1 MAILKC
7 KMCSG
12 TLDISDDSGIAVCQY
27 CGTKQTIPHLDD
39 EKRIQMFDRA
49 NHFRR
54 NHEYDKAMG
63 IFEQILAE
71 DSADAE
77 AFWSIVLCRF
87 GIDYVEDPKTHRRVP
102 TINRIQSRSIFA
114 DDDYKQA
121 LNNAN
126 LAQKT
131 VYEQEAEEI
140 NRIQK
145 EYLKISNEED
155 PFDIF
160 ICYKE
165 TDDTG
170 KRTQDSVIANDLYY
184 QLVNEGYK
192 VFFSK
197 ITLEGKLGS
206 AYEPYIFSALNS
218 ARIMIV
224 LGTKPEYFKAVWVK
238 NEWAR
243 FLAMMKD
250 GANKTLIPAYRDM
263 DPYDLPE
270 DFAYLQALDM
280 GKIGFVQ
287 DLLRGIDKIFNRIE
301 DHEKT
306 VIHEGTSSGNTGGN
320 ASALLKRGEL
330 ALEDSDWKKAY
341 DYFDQALN
349 IDAESG
355 DAYLGQAL
363 SEIRVKSLDSLAE
376 ERIKLFELK
385 LGHISLDSVYISDE
399 ASFGEVNHLIQDNK
413 ILLGNAIEFE
423 EYTIPF
429 KTGIKQMEKLID
441 EEIMWFDSN
450 KNLSKAIRF
459 SEKIRNDVQ
468 EIRELLLKRMK
479 SEMESM
485 KLSEDEKRKEVLLE
499 CGKHYDDIRQK
510 VLVRI
515 QQRRE
520 EYEELRCQ
528 YYSGKLDYMRV
539 SELKEFQMKL
549 KVFFGYQET
558 DRILD
563 EISLRIQEK
572 DGRLH
577 AELNNLKERER
588 QIIFYEFAKIK
599 GRNSYQKEVE
609 LRKELIEVQ
618 RKIQEIEA
626 EL

>member
-12 TLDISDDSGIAVCQY
+12 TLDISDNSGIAVCQY

-54 NHEYDKAMG
+54 NHEYDKAMD

-71 DSADAE
+71 DSTDAE

-87 GIDYVEDPKTHRRVP
+87 GIDYVEDPKTHRRLP

-243 FLAMMKD
+243 FLSMMKD

-287 DLLRGIDKIFNRIE
+287 DLIRGIKKIFSLKE
-301 DHEKT
+301 EKKEVVVET
-306 VIHEGTSSGNTGGN
+306 VQTDSG
-320 ASALLKRGEL
+320 SVDALLKRSYIC
-330 ALEDSDWKKAY
+330 LEDGDFSKASELLERV
-341 DYFDQALN
+341 LN
-349 IDAESG
+349 IDPQNGSAYIAKLMVTHKARTEAGLADATFPLSKSADYRHALDFNGNDVAARLERYESQILEKNSQHIG
-355 DAYLGQAL
+355 NVIDELISKIENEIISIRGQIRHANSAIEQADKDYEYEDSWQNRLLEEKKASSKRGCIFGLLGLGFLAIMLIFSFRSCGLGPDEQISVGRGFVQLIIGFIGCGVIATFSGKAWDGEKAVQASKDKQKQL
-363 SEIRVKSLDSLAE
+363 EDLKVSKRNEIQNLEVQIKKLELKI
-376 ERIKLFELK
+376 ERIKK
-385 LGHISLDSVYISDE
+385 D
-399 ASFGEVNHLIQDNK
+399 
-413 ILLGNAIEFE
+413 
-423 EYTIPF
+423 
-429 KTGIKQMEKLID
+429 
-441 EEIMWFDSN
+441 
-450 KNLSKAIRF
+450 R
-459 SEKIRNDVQ
+459 EKIVSD
-468 EIRELLLKRMK
+468 LLK
-479 SEMESM
+479 
-485 KLSEDEKRKEVLLE
+485 EDRSK
-499 CGKHYDDIRQK
+499 IT
-510 VLVRI
+510 
-515 QQRRE
+515 
-520 EYEELRCQ
+520 
-528 YYSGKLDYMRV
+528 V
-539 SELKEFQMKL
+539 SE
-549 KVFFGYQET
+549 V
-558 DRILD
+558 D
-563 EISLRIQEK
+563 S
-572 DGRLH
+572 
-577 AELNNLKERER
+577 
-588 QIIFYEFAKIK
+588 
-599 GRNSYQKEVE
+599 
-609 LRKELIEVQ
+609 
-618 RKIQEIEA
+618 
-626 EL
+626 